1 MISDLKTKGALVS
14 DTKKLDEFNKEGKKA
29 FEYLLLCSF
38 KAIVAIH
45 ASVHWKQTTEPTK

>member
-1 MISDLKTKGALVS
+1 MS
-14 DTKKLDEFNKEGKKA
+14 DTKKLDEFNKGGKKA